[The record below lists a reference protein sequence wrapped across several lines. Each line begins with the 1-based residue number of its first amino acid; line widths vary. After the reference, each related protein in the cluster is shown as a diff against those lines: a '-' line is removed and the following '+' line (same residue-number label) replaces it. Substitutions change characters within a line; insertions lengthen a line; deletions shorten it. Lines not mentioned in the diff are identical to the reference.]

1 MVEWPSTGP
10 GAHHGRLSPER
21 CLIYFRR
28 RRITF
33 RDAVMDLTKSPPV
46 PSTPVYICDRCGTE
60 MLDLHCKLRCT
71 VCGFMRD
78 CSDP

>member
-1 MVEWPSTGP
+1 MIGS
-10 GAHHGRLSPER
+10 RRSQQR
-21 CLIYFRR
+21 LIYFRR
-28 RRITF
+28 RQNTF

-46 PSTPVYICDRCGTE
+46 PSSPVYICDRCGTE
-60 MLDLHCKLRCT
+60 MLDLQCKLRCT